1 MSLMTLKR
9 FKNELVILMALLF
22 VGFAFFYK
30 ISAEKSVAIEK
41 KEITDSVSEISKV
54 AELKSFWNPKK
65 VKKEALNFKTI
76 VAKEKVKRFEK
87 RSTKIV
93 AIYQNLS
100 VKELNTISKKLLS
113 THFQIT
119 KLSIQESSKDRF
131 NMEFTCKW

>member
-1 MSLMTLKR
+1 MSLMGLKR

-30 ISAEKSVAIEK
+30 VSAEKSVAIKK
-41 KEITDSVSEISKV
+41 KEITASVSEISKV
-54 AELKSFWNPKK
+54 IELKSFWSSKK
-65 VKKEALNFKTI
+65 VKKEAAKFKTI
-76 VAKEKVKRFEK
+76 VAKEKVKRFEN

-100 VKELNTISKKLLS
+100 VKELNKISKKLLS
-113 THFQIT
+113 THFQII
-119 KLSIQESSKDRF
+119 KLNIEESSRDRF